1 MLIEMPITKK
11 MIQVAQQ
18 KSIEM
23 GKLNNSITEGAG
35 NLAGFIGEAMVAH
48 FFRVPLINTYDFD
61 VIYKDIKIDVKTK
74 RTSVEPKPFYECSVA
89 DYNIKQDCDGYLF
102 TRVLT
107 NLEKGWL
114 LGYMPKAEYYMR
126 SIKHRKGEL
135 DTQNNFRFKAD
146 CYNLSIQQL
155 YCVTKYEW

>member
-1 MLIEMPITKK
+1 MLIEIQITKK

-23 GKLNNSITEGAG
+23 GKLNNSITEGEG

-48 FFRVPLINTYDFD
+48 FFRVPLVNTYDFD
-61 VIYKDIKIDVKTK
+61 VIYKNIKIDVKTK
-74 RTSVEPKPFYECSVA
+74 RTTVEPKPYYECSVA

-102 TRVLT
+102 TRVLN

-114 LGYMPKAEYYMR
+114 LGYIPKAEYYQM
-126 SIKHRKGEL
+126 SIKHRKGEI
-135 DTQNNFRFKAD
+135 DPQNNFRFKAD
-146 CYNLSIQQL
+146 CYNLSIEKL
-155 YCVTKYEW
+155 YSVIEYHW

>member
-11 MIQVAQQ
+11 MIEVARQ

-23 GKLNNSITEGAG
+23 GKLSNSITEGEG

-48 FFRVPLINTYDFD
+48 FFRVPLVNTFDYD
-61 VIYKDIKIDVKTK
+61 VIYKNLKIDVKTK
-74 RTSVEPKPFYECSVA
+74 RTTVEPKPYYECSVA

-102 TRVLT
+102 TRIL
-107 NLEKGWL
+107 NSLGKGWL
-114 LGYMPKAEYYMR
+114 LGYMPKAEYYLR

-135 DTQNNFRFKAD
+135 DLQNNFRFKAD
-146 CYNLSIQQL
+146 CYNLSIEKL
-155 YCVTKYEW
+155 YSVIEYHW